1 MKSRCCIL
9 FICCFPW
16 SHGPRTPV
24 LTTIRHPRSHKE
36 GLELLVQHSPM
47 QCGPVLPNIL
57 TFLQHSKILPDL
69 SLMMPFEKCTIHHQF
84 CSRWAQTYLSNHS
97 LNHLFIPPTIHMFLQ
112 KHRHARLLR
121 GRAGR
126 TWNRQ
131 GSAQSLGEVG
141 HPHEAA
147 VWFLFQGQ
155 ECGWNSVC
163 TGSSLHC
170 LEASPTNTPP
180 SSPTISLEEFKS
192 ILNQLKNTNET
203 Y

>member
-1 MKSRCCIL
+1 M
-9 FICCFPW
+9 
-16 SHGPRTPV
+16 
-24 LTTIRHPRSHKE
+24 
-36 GLELLVQHSPM
+36 QHSPV
-47 QCGPVLPNIL
+47 QCGPFLPNIP

-97 LNHLFIPPTIHMFLQ
+97 LSHLFIPPHNAYVSSEAQTCSS
-112 KHRHARLLR
+112 ARGK
-121 GRAGR
+121 GREDLEQ
-126 TWNRQ
+126 TQ

-141 HPHEAA
+141 RPHEAA
-147 VWFLFQGQ
+147 MWLLFQGE
-155 ECGWNSVC
+155 ECGWNSAC
-163 TGSSLHC
+163 TGSSLNC
-170 LEASPTNTPP
+170 MEASPTNTPP